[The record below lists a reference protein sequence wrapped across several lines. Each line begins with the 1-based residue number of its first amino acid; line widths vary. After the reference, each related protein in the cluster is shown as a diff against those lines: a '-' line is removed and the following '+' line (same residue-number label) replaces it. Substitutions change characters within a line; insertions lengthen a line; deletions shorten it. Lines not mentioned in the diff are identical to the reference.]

1 MLFSTRKFTATLGG
15 KNSLTREKVFPN
27 VAVNKGQLRLLKKVL
42 HIQAQTEAVFGI
54 FQLEA

>member
-15 KNSLTREKVFPN
+15 KKSLTKEKVFPN

-42 HIQAQTEAVFGI
+42 HIQAPTEAVLCI
-54 FQLEA
+54 FHLEA